1 MIFAGVDGGATRTR
15 VVLASHDGT
24 ILGAGLAGPTNYDN
38 VGIDKAR
45 SNMDC
50 ALKRAWQSS
59 RVTRGPVQAIFLGMA
74 GVVSPQDRETIARM
88 ALDIHA
94 APAAGIFVDHDIR
107 IALAGGLA
115 GREGAVLIVGTG
127 CSCYG
132 RRTDG
137 RNHRT
142 GWGYLLD
149 DLGSGYY
156 LGLQAMIAL
165 TREADGRGKPTS
177 LSAAVRSELGF
188 EHADDIMR
196 ILYHENPN
204 VTRIA
209 SLAPLVLDT
218 ANHGDEVALTI
229 LQQGAYELSLNVK
242 TVADRLEFTASPF
255 PVTIVGGLGEAP
267 GIYRR
272 LVCDAIMREIPHC
285 EIVKPKLPPV
295 LGAVLLAME
304 CSGNVPSSMVAER
317 LAEGAAHI
325 SWNAG

>member
-88 ALDIHA
+88 ALDVHA

-132 RRTDG
+132 RRADG

-209 SLAPLVLDT
+209 SLAPLVLNAAD
-218 ANHGDEVALTI
+218 HGDEVALTI

-255 PVTIVGGLGEAP
+255 PVTIVGGLGEAA

-285 EIVKPKLPPV
+285 EVVEPKLPPV

-304 CSGNVPSSMVAER
+304 CSGNAPSSRVAER
-317 LAEGAAHI
+317 FAEGAAHI